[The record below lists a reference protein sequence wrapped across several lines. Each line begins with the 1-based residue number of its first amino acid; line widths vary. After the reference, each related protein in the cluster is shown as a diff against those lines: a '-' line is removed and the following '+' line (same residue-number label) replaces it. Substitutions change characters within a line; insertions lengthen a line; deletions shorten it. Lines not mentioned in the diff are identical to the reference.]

1 MSKLNAAAL
10 RHPRT
15 QWEIEAAMWRAIK
28 EPGGIAFAHNA
39 DGGEILT
46 VMHNPKAI
54 PAFRFV
60 RDGQNVTAK
69 VLPILRAQA

>member
-15 QWEIEAAMWRAIK
+15 QWEIEAAMWRAIGSHHATA
-28 EPGGIAFAHNA
+28 ESATGA
-39 DGGEILT
+39 EILT
-46 VMHNPKAI
+46 VFHIRGAI
-54 PAFRFV
+54 PAFRFT
-60 RDGQNVTAK
+60 RDGQDVTAS